1 MKKALV
7 NVDCIDSSQVSG
19 YMGIYIY
26 IYICEYIFD
35 SAHVEHEF
43 DRGKVLGSTGIVLH
57 APIVD

>member
-26 IYICEYIFD
+26 ICEYIFD
-35 SAHVEHEF
+35 SAQVEPEF
-43 DRGKVLGSTGIVLH
+43 DRGKVLGSTGIVLR